1 MVHGKKKRR
10 DAAQPGAKKKAVVER
25 KSTVAMETGTE
36 TKAVE
41 VGSKP
46 RDGDRPLVNSTVN

>member
-10 DAAQPGAKKKAVVER
+10 DAAQPGAKKKALVER

-36 TKAVE
+36 RPRQLRLE
-41 VGSKP
+41 VNHVMVI
-46 RDGDRPLVNSTVN
+46 DRW